1 MAIGLF
7 GGTPSA
13 RYLGNH
19 VPIAGRRRSV
29 GGDPAPSPVAAPKTK
44 GTKTVALAGR
54 HTQFFP
60 SSAMSILR
68 QDFST
73 FRNLLCSPRTCVH
86 AVLQTQT
93 QPARLIKMSMSNQ
106 THNDEHVQPDLTVVH
121 VVLHH
126 GMFTLRMACPAL

>member
-1 MAIGLF
+1 MPL
-7 GGTPSA
+7 
-13 RYLGNH
+13 
-19 VPIAGRRRSV
+19 AGWHNFFANQ
-29 GGDPAPSPVAAPKTK
+29 PAPMCDAVRQYSEVVLFSNAWLSEP
-44 GTKTVALAGR
+44 GR
-54 HTQFFP
+54 
-60 SSAMSILR
+60 
-68 QDFST
+68 
-73 FRNLLCSPRTCVH
+73 VH